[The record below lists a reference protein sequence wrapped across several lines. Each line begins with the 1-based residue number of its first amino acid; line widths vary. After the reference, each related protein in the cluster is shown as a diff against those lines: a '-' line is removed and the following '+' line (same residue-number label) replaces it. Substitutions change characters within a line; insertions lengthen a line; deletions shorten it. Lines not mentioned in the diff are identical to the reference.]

1 VNLSF
6 LPNALCILRM
16 LLVAPCVLA
25 LLGGHYDVSLLIFGI
40 AAVSDGLDGW
50 LAKTFGWTSRLGKIL
65 DPIADKL
72 LLVGIFI
79 ALAVL
84 ERVPV
89 WLVAAVVLRD
99 VVIVVG
105 AAAYHHFIGYLEG
118 RPTVVSKLNTFLQLS
133 FVLLVIGRAGHP
145 SITAGSVTGLGA
157 AVFVTTVVSGID
169 YVLTYAREAVRA
181 RAAS

>member
-1 VNLSF
+1 MNLSF

-16 LLVAPCVLA
+16 VLVAPCVLA
-25 LLGGHYDVSLLIFGI
+25 LLRGHYDVSLMVFGV

-72 LLVGIFI
+72 LLVGIFL
-79 ALAVL
+79 ALAAREL
-84 ERVPV
+84 IPV
-89 WLVAAVVLRD
+89 WFVVAVVMRD
-99 VVIVVG
+99 AVIVVG
-105 AAAYHHFIGYLEG
+105 AAAYHRFIGYLEG

-145 SITAGSVTGLGA
+145 SIAAGSVTALGA

-169 YVLTYAREAVRA
+169 YILTYAREALRA